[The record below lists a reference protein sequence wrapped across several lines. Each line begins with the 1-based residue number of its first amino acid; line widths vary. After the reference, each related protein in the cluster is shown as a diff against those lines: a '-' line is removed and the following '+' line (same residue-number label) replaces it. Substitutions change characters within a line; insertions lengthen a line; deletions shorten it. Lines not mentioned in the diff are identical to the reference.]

1 MTRLETLKLR
11 LIALAKQA
19 QAWVIQQWTVW
30 HMQERLQK
38 IRAHVVGWI
47 ARLKARIQNTRAYAK
62 LMALPEMERRM
73 VIMLIGVF
81 LLLGLIFAFNQLK
94 TFMIKQY
101 VSGMGMP
108 PQSVSTM
115 VAKADIW
122 QPKLTSVGSVRAY
135 RGVDLSTE
143 IGGLVVAVPVQSG
156 ADVKEGDLLVKLN
169 DASDVAQLNSL
180 KALAELAKVINER
193 DRQQLA
199 IQAISKN
206 TFDTS
211 KADAKSK
218 QAQVEAQ
225 TALVAKKN
233 IKAPFSGRVGIVTI
247 NPGQYIN
254 PGDKLMTLQTL
265 DPIFI
270 DFNLPQSDAAN
281 IQVGQS
287 ITVTTDA
294 FKDASFV
301 GKITAVS
308 PKVDTNTRNLQ
319 IEAQIDNPDKKV
331 LPGMFANVNID
342 VGSQLSLI
350 TVPQTA
356 VTYNPYGA
364 TVFISKDSG
373 KKDKEGKTIY
383 EAQQVF
389 VTTGQTRGDQVS
401 ILKGI
406 EEGMT
411 VVTSGQLKLKNGS
424 PLNINNTVQPTNL
437 PDPKPQE
444 Q

>member
-1 MTRLETLKLR
+1 
-11 LIALAKQA
+11 
-19 QAWVIQQWTVW
+19 
-30 HMQERLQK
+30 
-38 IRAHVVGWI
+38 
-47 ARLKARIQNTRAYAK
+47 
-62 LMALPEMERRM
+62 
-73 VIMLIGVF
+73 MLIGVF

-225 TALVAKKN
+225 IALVAKKN

-389 VTTGQTRGDQVS
+389 VTTGQTRGDQVA
-401 ILKGI
+401 ILKGL